1 MVYFSSPVST
11 VSVKKRIHENPFVAL
26 GLKKEQKREKKWMKK
41 KKKKKDFRCESLH
54 KAKHRKPKMSERK
67 EERDSQSI
75 NAM

>member
-26 GLKKEQKREKKWMKK
+26 GLKKEQKREKKMNEKNKTKK
-41 KKKKKDFRCESLH
+41 RIFVVNPCT
-54 KAKHRKPKMSERK
+54 KHRKPKMSERK